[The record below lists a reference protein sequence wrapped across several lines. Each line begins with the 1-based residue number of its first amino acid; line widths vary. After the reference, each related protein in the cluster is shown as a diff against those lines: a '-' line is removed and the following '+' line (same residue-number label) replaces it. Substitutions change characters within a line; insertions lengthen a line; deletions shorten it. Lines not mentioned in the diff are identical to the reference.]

1 MKYLKFSIDKLI
13 EVIQTLMLK
22 SNFKD
27 DITAKNTMKATNTE
41 NYTQ

>member
-22 SNFKD
+22 SAILKM
-27 DITAKNTMKATNTE
+27 ILLTKNAMSAT
-41 NYTQ
+41 

>member
-22 SNFKD
+22 SVILKMILLPND
-27 DITAKNTMKATNTE
+27 TMSAT
-41 NYTQ
+41 